1 MTPQDVDAVV
11 CTMNSISSIEQCL
24 TSLRETKVGSIIV
37 VDARSTDG
45 TREIAD
51 TLADTVLVDP
61 GIGLGNARN
70 FGIAETTRPLIL
82 NIGSDNIMPPGQL
95 QIMINTL
102 KLGDYS
108 GVSAQTIIP
117 GSSYLSR
124 GLNFWRAGR
133 FRPGPASVIGTPTLM
148 RGELLRAAPFDPSA
162 RFSDDSE
169 LCERWTRDT
178 GATFAIS
185 PAHVREVGKTSW
197 NEVKVRAKM
206 YGTSDA
212 DIFRKGSASG
222 WTTNRKVH
230 SLLHPVR
237 ADLMEPIRHLPLN
250 QALTAAPFLSLFTGL
265 RYRYWLQE
273 VLGGK
278 RA

>member
-24 TSLRETKVGSIIV
+24 TSLRETEVGSIIV

-45 TREIAD
+45 SREIAEA
-51 TLADTVLVDP
+51 LADTVLVDP

-70 FGIAETTRPLIL
+70 VGIAETTRPLIL
-82 NIGSDNIMPPGQL
+82 NIGSDNVMPPAQL

-102 KLGDYS
+102 ESGDYA
-108 GVSAQTIIP
+108 GVSAQTTIP
-117 GSSYLSR
+117 GTSYLAR

-133 FRPGPASVIGTPTLM
+133 FRPGPASIIGTPTLM
-148 RGELLRAAPFDPSA
+148 RGELLRATPFDLSA

-197 NEVKVRAKM
+197 NEVKVRAEM
-206 YGTSDA
+206 YGTSDYE
-212 DIFRKGSASG
+212 IFSKGRKSG
-222 WTTNRKVH
+222 WSLPRKVR
-230 SLLHPVR
+230 SLSHPLR
-237 ADLMEPIRHLPLN
+237 SDLFEPIKHLTPRDGL
-250 QALTAAPFLSLFTGL
+250 QAAPFLLAFTTL
-265 RYRYWLQE
+265 RYYYW
-273 VLGGK
+273 GK
-278 RA
+278 SVKSNAL